1 MSKVACETA
10 ELLIISAQNEQ
21 RCWGGRRPVSDLDRH
36 RIIRDL
42 LKERPFASVRDLQK
56 LLGVSAA
63 TVRRDIDK
71 LHEIGVVRKVYGGI
85 SANDG
90 YAYAERA
97 SARPYNENRDIAVE
111 AKQAI
116 AKVAERLVTDG
127 DSIIVHA
134 GSTCYYLGVRLARRN
149 LRIYTNSMPLAS
161 YLGEHGTCHL
171 VIAGGELHREPGI
184 IHSATPSQP
193 SFFASK
199 FFLGTQGIS
208 SDGALES
215 HPLLV
220 KVIRELSECAD
231 EIVLLADSRKFS
243 LKPRHAVL
251 PLSRISTLVTDEG
264 ISDKNAQM
272 IENAGIR
279 LMIAQTA
286 GEE

>member
-1 MSKVACETA
+1 MS
-10 ELLIISAQNEQ
+10 
-21 RCWGGRRPVSDLDRH
+21 DHDRH
-36 RIIRDL
+36 RVIREL

-56 LLGVSAA
+56 VLGVSAA

-71 LHEIGVVRKVYGGI
+71 LHETGFARKVYGGI
-85 SANDG
+85 SAAEG
-90 YAYAERA
+90 YASARA

-116 AKVAERLVTDG
+116 AKLAEKLVADG

-161 YLGEHGTCHL
+161 YLGEHATCQL
-171 VIAGGELHREPGI
+171 TIAGGDLHREPGI
-184 IHSATPSQP
+184 IHSLPSSAP

-208 SDGALES
+208 SEGTLES

-243 LKPRHAVL
+243 LRPRHAVL

-286 GEE
+286 GEET